1 MLLALKILAAIVFY
15 GAAIEPRL
23 TTQNDERG
31 AIPNL
36 PAAWEH
42 QKVAVFADLQ
52 VGMWWSN
59 TDAARRIVDRVVDIH
74 PAVVLLVGDYL
85 YNPDDG
91 NVQGQISTVL
101 SIVKP
106 LVDNHIAMYGVLGN
120 HDYNLMNEHSEEEN
134 HFAHLIRVA
143 LDSVGVRM
151 IDNRSVALTAP
162 GGAPGDSSGVLYLV
176 GVGDKWAKNDRV
188 ETALSQVPANAP
200 RLIFTHDPDSFEKIP
215 ANQGPLVLAAH
226 THAMQVVVP
235 WVSDWVW
242 RHHFSDSGSGLEGW
256 VATPNGK
263 PGNHIYVNRGIGFS
277 YYPMRLNAV
286 PELTVFTLER
296 AVPPAVTAPR

>member
-1 MLLALKILAAIVFY
+1 MLFALKILAAIVFY

-23 TTQNDERG
+23 VDRLDERG

-36 PAAWEH
+36 PATWEH
-42 QKVAVFADLQ
+42 QQVAVFADMQ

-59 TDAARRIVDRVVDIH
+59 TDAAHRMVDHVIDLH
-74 PAVVLLVGDYL
+74 PALVLLAGDYL

-91 NVQGQISTVL
+91 NVDGQIRTVL

-106 LVDNHIAMYGVLGN
+106 LVDNHIPTYGVLGN

-134 HFAHLIRVA
+134 HYAHLIRVA
-143 LDSVGVRM
+143 LDSVGVKM
-151 IDNRSVALTAP
+151 IDNRSVALPAP
-162 GGAPGDSSGVLYLV
+162 GAAAGDSSAVLYLV

-188 ETALSQVPANAP
+188 DGALANVPATAP
-200 RLIFTHDPDSFEKIP
+200 RLIFMHDPDSFAKIP
-215 ANQGPLVLAAH
+215 ENQGPLVIAAH
-226 THAMQVVVP
+226 THAMQIVVP

-242 RHHFSDSGSGLEGW
+242 RHYFSATGSGLEGW
-256 VATPNGK
+256 VSAPNGK

-296 AVPPAVTAPR
+296 AK